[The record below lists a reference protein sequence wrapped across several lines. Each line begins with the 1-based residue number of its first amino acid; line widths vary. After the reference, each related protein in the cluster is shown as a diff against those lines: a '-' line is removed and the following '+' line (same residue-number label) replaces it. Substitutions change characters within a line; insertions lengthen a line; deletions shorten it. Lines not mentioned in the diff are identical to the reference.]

1 MSQGRDPSAAASGRH
16 SRRSV
21 AGCWTCRGKKVK
33 CDEQQPFCARCS
45 RLHLFCDY
53 QPRQR
58 KPYVRGRAKALTQ
71 QPQEESRLARDE
83 SGSESHEADAQPSEE
98 ETDNSSQVIVYNL
111 GTSGLCHYSPSPPN
125 VPAACSLTLG
135 LQEREAIQYFRTTFS
150 RHQHTKNPQYN
161 VISVIYNIAT
171 KSELAMHMAVSVA
184 RREMLCLQNNGQAD
198 VKDDDISILHYS
210 AALSQLAEFVNGA
223 DAVTG
228 LDTILASIWLMLT
241 YEQKF
246 GDGNGVGLSS
256 HLKGLATI
264 VQSEARQAL
273 TLPADANHHIPS
285 SANTMELDSSQRRMH
300 TLSLFSARMLIWI
313 SLLDAGAASTGLGG
327 DFNAS
332 LHGLL
337 EEHAHICD
345 GCDSRLQTSLFRS
358 FTEVAKYSNPLFCRV
373 WGDDYPIQE
382 LMDDISNHD
391 IFLLYGS
398 CFQVRYMASRLDSL
412 RKQVSTAAEQCENVI
427 ELAFQEI
434 AETYTE
440 TFLLAS
446 KITVETDNSLRVIK
460 NLRFIV
466 PHYHAAILYY
476 VRCADPRRS
485 SPDRRM
491 VSLKMIM
498 KLAYQAFKLEGDEA
512 MLRIA
517 WPLFIA
523 ILETDD
529 LLHREWLIARLH
541 ALGKF
546 GKNYSRAASFVL
558 GIIFLIVVPDN
569 QLKSRWLSETGRVL
583 AVARVRVNQQ
593 GIGNKHFKTYQFKEA
608 LMDPLAW
615 AFAFYSIAS
624 NIPNGGIS
632 NFFSQLIVSFG
643 YSPTQSLLLGTP
655 AGAVQVVS
663 LLLSILGAILLVA
676 LPDSAKAGKLVG
688 YYLTLAGTTPFVA
701 LLSLISSN
709 IAGYTKKTTVAAMY
723 LIFYCAGNI
732 IGPQTFR
739 PADAP
744 GFIPAKVT
752 ILVCYV
758 LCMIDVIFIWWYC
771 RRMNQKKAALR
782 AEPGYVTQENSDHC
796 LINSIGVNLRIRLIE
811 ELDELRELRLGNLL
825 TWADEIAI
833 ALSTGRLDITSYHRG
848 CSDPRK
854 ISDNFSPT

>member
-1 MSQGRDPSAAASGRH
+1 MPPWQDPSAAASGRH

-21 AGCWTCRGKKVK
+21 AGCWTCRCKKVK
-33 CDEQQPFCARCS
+33 CDEQQPVCGRCS
-45 RLHLFCDY
+45 RLYLFCDY
-53 QPRQR
+53 QPRPR
-58 KPYVRGRAKALTQ
+58 KPYVRRKAKAATQ
-71 QPQEESRLARDE
+71 EPREELRLARGE
-83 SGSESHEADAQPSEE
+83 SESYEAEADARSPEE
-98 ETDNSSQVIVYNL
+98 GTDSSSQVIVSNL
-111 GTSGLCHYSPSPPN
+111 ATGVLCHYSPSPPN

-135 LQEREAIQYFRTTFS
+135 LQEREAIRYFRTTFS

-184 RREMLCLQNNGQAD
+184 RREMLCLQNNGQTD

-337 EEHAHICD
+337 EEHAHICE

-412 RKQVSTAAEQCENVI
+412 RKQVSTAAEKYEDVI

-491 VSLKMIM
+491 ASLKIIM

-523 ILETDD
+523 ILETND
-529 LLHREWLIARLH
+529 LLHREWLIARLR

-546 GKNYSRAASFVL
+546 GKNYPRAAVFVESFV
-558 GIIFLIVVPDN
+558 
-569 QLKSRWLSETGRVL
+569 
-583 AVARVRVNQQ
+583 
-593 GIGNKHFKTYQFKEA
+593 
-608 LMDPLAW
+608 
-615 AFAFYSIAS
+615 
-624 NIPNGGIS
+624 
-632 NFFSQLIVSFG
+632 
-643 YSPTQSLLLGTP
+643 
-655 AGAVQVVS
+655 
-663 LLLSILGAILLVA
+663 
-676 LPDSAKAGKLVG
+676 
-688 YYLTLAGTTPFVA
+688 
-701 LLSLISSN
+701 
-709 IAGYTKKTTVAAMY
+709 
-723 LIFYCAGNI
+723 
-732 IGPQTFR
+732 
-739 PADAP
+739 
-744 GFIPAKVT
+744 
-752 ILVCYV
+752 
-758 LCMIDVIFIWWYC
+758 
-771 RRMNQKKAALR
+771 
-782 AEPGYVTQENSDHC
+782 AE
-796 LINSIGVNLRIRLIE
+796 E
-811 ELDELRELRLGNLL
+811 ERKGE
-825 TWADEIAI
+825 
-833 ALSTGRLDITSYHRG
+833 RLDFQASLTSG
-848 CSDPRK
+848 GFEQ
-854 ISDNFSPT
+854 FSI

>member
-1 MSQGRDPSAAASGRH
+1 MDMTSIGQKLFGKNALMVHQMHRDAVVEVPPNIDVIASSCSCKVQMMFQPGRVLTIQGHPEFDSRISKSWLDQRYKEGLVGQELYGLLILCLHAFNRQRFGQTAAFLKPIPSKTPSRNLNLRDFILCFCRH
-16 SRRSV
+16 SKPQELQECLKGGILLQRLLAGIRDGPSLVAGHAEARRSN
-21 AGCWTCRGKKVK
+21 AMNNN
-33 CDEQQPFCARCS
+33 
-45 RLHLFCDY
+45 LFAAD
-53 QPRQR
+53 
-58 KPYVRGRAKALTQ
+58 VE
-71 QPQEESRLARDE
+71 EESRLTRGESE
-83 SGSESHEADAQPSEE
+83 SGSQEAGIRSSEE
-98 ETDNSSQVIVYNL
+98 EADNSSQVIVSNL
-111 GTSGLCHYSPSPPN
+111 STGDLCHYSPSPPN
-125 VPAACSLTLG
+125 IPAACSLTLG

-184 RREMLCLQNNGQAD
+184 RREMLCLQNNGQTD

-273 TLPADANHHIPS
+273 TLPADSNHHIPS

-332 LHGLL
+332 LHSLL

-412 RKQVSTAAEQCENVI
+412 RKQVSTAAEQCEDVI

-440 TFLLAS
+440 TFLLAR

-491 VSLKMIM
+491 ASLKMIM

-529 LLHREWLIARLH
+529 LLHREWLIARLR

-546 GKNYSRAASFVL
+546 GKNYSRAAAFVESFVAEEERKGERL
-558 GIIFLIVVPDN
+558 DF
-569 QLKSRWLSETGRVL
+569 Q
-583 AVARVRVNQQ
+583 A
-593 GIGNKHFKTYQFKEA
+593 
-608 LMDPLAW
+608 
-615 AFAFYSIAS
+615 
-624 NIPNGGIS
+624 
-632 NFFSQLIVSFG
+632 
-643 YSPTQSLLLGTP
+643 
-655 AGAVQVVS
+655 
-663 LLLSILGAILLVA
+663 
-676 LPDSAKAGKLVG
+676 
-688 YYLTLAGTTPFVA
+688 YLTSG
-701 LLSLISSN
+701 
-709 IAGYTKKTTVAAMY
+709 
-723 LIFYCAGNI
+723 
-732 IGPQTFR
+732 
-739 PADAP
+739 
-744 GFIPAKVT
+744 GFEQ
-752 ILVCYV
+752 
-758 LCMIDVIFIWWYC
+758 F
-771 RRMNQKKAALR
+771 
-782 AEPGYVTQENSDHC
+782 
-796 LINSIGVNLRIRLIE
+796 SI
-811 ELDELRELRLGNLL
+811 
-825 TWADEIAI
+825 
-833 ALSTGRLDITSYHRG
+833 
-848 CSDPRK
+848 
-854 ISDNFSPT
+854 